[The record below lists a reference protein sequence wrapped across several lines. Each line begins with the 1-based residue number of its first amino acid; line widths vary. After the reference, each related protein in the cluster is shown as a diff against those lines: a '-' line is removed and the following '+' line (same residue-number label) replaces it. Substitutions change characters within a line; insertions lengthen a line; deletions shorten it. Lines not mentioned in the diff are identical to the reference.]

1 MTNENWFL
9 DNQDEFN
16 IPYKFRSDEFYQFPN
31 FEPDENGEFE
41 CAAIVVRG
49 LVIFPRMMT
58 PILIDAGLNY
68 SAIQSA
74 LKKFETLVAI
84 YIVDQENETG
94 ENFDFLPIGTEISV
108 GKIMA
113 LPEGDYSALIQG
125 RRRVEI
131 LSIVQEDPYIR
142 ARIRVVQEKESND
155 RHIKALMRTSKDLF
169 VKCVHLDKSL
179 SDESQLFAMNIQDP
193 AWLTDMI
200 SSAITISPADRYKL
214 IVEIDPRK
222 RLKLLNGILAQ
233 ELDVLELEEE
243 IQAKIQN
250 EVDKTQREYYL
261 REQLKAIQIE
271 LGENDLFSNEL
282 SDLREKVKN
291 KQLPDEALAVV
302 NKEIDRIAQT
312 PPMSPETGIIRS
324 YIDWILDLPWTNAT
338 EDNLD
343 VQHAN
348 EVLEKNHYGLGKVKD
363 RILEFIAVQKLKP
376 LDTKQPIL
384 CFVGSP
390 GTGKTSLGRSISEA
404 LGKKFVR
411 VSLGGVRDE
420 AEIRGHRRTYIGA
433 LPGRILQTMKKA
445 GTINPLFM
453 LDEVD
458 KLGSDF
464 RGDPAA
470 ALLEVLDPEQ
480 NNEYSDHYLDLDYD
494 LSKVLFITTANTTI
508 TIPPALLDRMEVI
521 EFPSY
526 IEDEKVMIAKQFLIP
541 RQLHETGIEDLNI
554 HFPENS
560 VRQIIRNYT
569 YEAGVRNLEREIGR
583 ICRKIA
589 RLKTE
594 QKSFPTKIESHH
606 IEKFLGPQQIFDLEA
621 EHEDEIGVAT
631 AMAWT
636 DSGGD
641 IMPVE
646 VLIVDGKGNLQ
657 ITGQIGD
664 VMQES
669 AQAALS
675 YMKSKADVLQVDS
688 EIFENVDIHIH
699 IPEGGIP
706 KDGPSAGITIA
717 IALISAFTNRKV
729 RRGVSL
735 TGEITLR
742 GRILPVGGIREKVLA
757 AHRAGITKIF
767 LPLKNE
773 KDLIDLSKKVRKQ
786 LNIILV
792 KHMDD
797 VIEEVL
803 LPADPKIVKE
813 KPVKKQKKNND

>member
-1 MTNENWFL
+1 MMSENWFL
-9 DNQDEFN
+9 DNQDDFD
-16 IPYKFRSDEFYQFPN
+16 IPYKYRSDEFYQFPN

-41 CAAIVVRG
+41 CAAIIVRD
-49 LVIFPRMMT
+49 LIVFPRMMT

-84 YIVDQENETG
+84 YVVDHENQPE
-94 ENFDFLPIGTEISV
+94 ESFDFLPIGTEISV
-108 GKIMA
+108 GKIMS

-131 LSIVQEDPYIR
+131 LAVVQEDPYIKV
-142 ARIRVVQEKESND
+142 RVRVITEKVTND
-155 RHIKALMRTSKDLF
+155 RHIKALMRISKDLF
-169 VKCVHLDKSL
+169 IKCVHLDKSL
-179 SDESQLFAMNIQDP
+179 SDEAQLFATNIQDP
-193 AWLTDMI
+193 SWLTDMI
-200 SSAITISPADRYKL
+200 SSAITISPIDRRKL
-214 IVEIDPRK
+214 IIEVNPRE
-222 RLKLLNGILAQ
+222 RLKLLNRILAQ
-233 ELDVLELEEE
+233 ELDVLELEDE

-261 REQLKAIQIE
+261 REQLKAIQAE
-271 LGENDLFSNEL
+271 LGENDLFINEL
-282 SDLREKVKN
+282 SELREKVKN
-291 KQLPDEALAVV
+291 KQLPDDAKFVV
-302 NKEIDRIAQT
+302 NKEIDRLLQM

-324 YIDWILDLPWTNAT
+324 YIDWILDLPWYEAT
-338 EDNLD
+338 DDNLD

-348 EVLEKNHYGLGKVKD
+348 QVLEKNHYGLGKVKD

-376 LDTKQPIL
+376 QDSKQPIL

-411 VSLGGVRDE
+411 VSLGGIRDE

-433 LPGRILQTMKKA
+433 LPGRVLQTMKKA

-453 LDEVD
+453 LDEID

-464 RGDPAA
+464 RGDPSA

-480 NNEYSDHYLDLDYD
+480 NKEYSDHYLELDYD
-494 LSKVLFITTANTTI
+494 LSRVLFITTANTTLS
-508 TIPPALLDRMEVI
+508 IPSALLDRMEVI
-521 EFPSY
+521 EFSSY
-526 IEDEKVMIAKQFLIP
+526 IEDEKVMISKQFLIP
-541 RQLHETGIEDLNI
+541 RQLHETGIEDLNVQ
-554 HFPENS
+554 FPEGS
-560 VRQIIRNYT
+560 IRQIIRNYT

-594 QKSFPTKIESHH
+594 GKSFPTKIESHH
-606 IEKFLGPQQIFDLEA
+606 IERFLGPQQIFDLEA

-636 DSGGD
+636 ESGGD

-657 ITGQIGD
+657 ITGQIGE

-675 YMKSKADVLQVDS
+675 YMKSKADVLGVDA
-688 EIFENVDIHIH
+688 EIFENVDVHIH

-717 IALISAFTNRKV
+717 SALISAVTNRKV
-729 RRGVSL
+729 RRDVAL

-742 GRILPVGGIREKVLA
+742 GRILPVGGIREKILA

-767 LPLKNE
+767 IPVKNE
-773 KDLIDLSKKVRKQ
+773 KDLVDLSKKVRKQ
-786 LNIILV
+786 LNIVLV
-792 KHMDD
+792 KHMDE

-803 LPADPKIVKE
+803 LPADPKIIKE
-813 KPVKKQKKNND
+813 KPARKPKEN

>member
-1 MTNENWFL
+1 MMSENWFL
-9 DNQDEFN
+9 DNQDDFD
-16 IPYKFRSDEFYQFPN
+16 IPYKYRSDEFYQFPN

-41 CAAIVVRG
+41 CAAIIVRD
-49 LVIFPRMMT
+49 LIVFPRMMT

-84 YIVDQENETG
+84 YVVDHENQPE
-94 ENFDFLPIGTEISV
+94 ESFDFLPIGTEISV
-108 GKIMA
+108 GKIMS

-131 LSIVQEDPYIR
+131 LAVVQEDPYIKV
-142 ARIRVVQEKESND
+142 RVRVITEKVTND
-155 RHIKALMRTSKDLF
+155 RHIKALMRISKDLF
-169 VKCVHLDKSL
+169 IKCVHLDKSL
-179 SDESQLFAMNIQDP
+179 SDEAQLFATNIQDP
-193 AWLTDMI
+193 SWLTDMI
-200 SSAITISPADRYKL
+200 SSAITISPIDRRKL
-214 IVEIDPRK
+214 IIEVNPRE
-222 RLKLLNGILAQ
+222 RLKLLNRILAQ
-233 ELDVLELEEE
+233 ELDVLELEDE

-261 REQLKAIQIE
+261 REQLKAIQAE
-271 LGENDLFSNEL
+271 LGENDLFINEL
-282 SDLREKVKN
+282 SELREKVKN
-291 KQLPDEALAVV
+291 KKLPDDAKFVV
-302 NKEIDRIAQT
+302 NKEIDRLLQM

-324 YIDWILDLPWTNAT
+324 YIDWILDLPWYEAT
-338 EDNLD
+338 DDNLD

-348 EVLEKNHYGLGKVKD
+348 QVLEKNHYGLGKVKD

-376 LDTKQPIL
+376 QDSKQPIL

-411 VSLGGVRDE
+411 VSLGGIRDE

-433 LPGRILQTMKKA
+433 LPGRVLQTMKKA

-453 LDEVD
+453 LDEID

-464 RGDPAA
+464 RGDPSA

-480 NNEYSDHYLDLDYD
+480 NKEYSDHYLELDYD
-494 LSKVLFITTANTTI
+494 LSRVLFITTANTTLS
-508 TIPPALLDRMEVI
+508 IPSALLDRMEVI
-521 EFPSY
+521 EFSSY
-526 IEDEKVMIAKQFLIP
+526 IEDEKVMISKQFLIP
-541 RQLHETGIEDLNI
+541 RQLHETGIEDLNVQ
-554 HFPENS
+554 FPEGS
-560 VRQIIRNYT
+560 IRQIIRNYT

-594 QKSFPTKIESHH
+594 GKSFPTKIESHH
-606 IEKFLGPQQIFDLEA
+606 IERFLGPQQIFDLEA

-636 DSGGD
+636 ESGGD

-657 ITGQIGD
+657 ITGQIGE

-675 YMKSKADVLQVDS
+675 YMKSKADVLGVDA
-688 EIFENVDIHIH
+688 EIFENVDVHIH

-717 IALISAFTNRKV
+717 SALISAVTNRKV
-729 RRGVSL
+729 RRDVAL

-742 GRILPVGGIREKVLA
+742 GRILPVGGIREKILA

-767 LPLKNE
+767 IPVKNE
-773 KDLIDLSKKVRKQ
+773 KDLVDLSKKVRKQ
-786 LNIILV
+786 LNIVLV
-792 KHMDD
+792 KHMDE

-803 LPADPKIVKE
+803 LPADPKIIKE
-813 KPVKKQKKNND
+813 KPARKPKEN

>member
-1 MTNENWFL
+1 MMSENWFL
-9 DNQDEFN
+9 DNQDDFD
-16 IPYKFRSDEFYQFPN
+16 IPYKYRSDEFYQFPN

-41 CAAIVVRG
+41 CAAIIVRD
-49 LVIFPRMMT
+49 LIVFPRMMT

-84 YIVDQENETG
+84 YVVDHENQPE
-94 ENFDFLPIGTEISV
+94 ESFDFLPIGTEISV
-108 GKIMA
+108 GKIMS

-131 LSIVQEDPYIR
+131 LAVVQEDPYIKV
-142 ARIRVVQEKESND
+142 RVRVITEKVRND
-155 RHIKALMRTSKDLF
+155 RHMKALMRISKDLF
-169 VKCVHLDKSL
+169 IKCVHLDKSL
-179 SDESQLFAMNIQDP
+179 SDEAQLFATNIQDP
-193 AWLTDMI
+193 SWLTDMI
-200 SSAITISPADRYKL
+200 SSAITISPIDRRKL
-214 IVEIDPRK
+214 IIEVNPRE
-222 RLKLLNGILAQ
+222 RLKLLNRILAQ
-233 ELDVLELEEE
+233 ELDVLELEDE

-261 REQLKAIQIE
+261 REQLKAIQAE
-271 LGENDLFSNEL
+271 LGENDLFINEL
-282 SDLREKVKN
+282 SELREKVKN
-291 KQLPDEALAVV
+291 KKLPDDAKFVV
-302 NKEIDRIAQT
+302 NKEIDRLLQM

-324 YIDWILDLPWTNAT
+324 YIDWILDLPWYEAT
-338 EDNLD
+338 DDNLD

-348 EVLEKNHYGLGKVKD
+348 QVLEKNHYGLGKVKD

-376 LDTKQPIL
+376 QDSKQPIL

-411 VSLGGVRDE
+411 VSLGGIRDE

-433 LPGRILQTMKKA
+433 LPGRVLQTMKKA
-445 GTINPLFM
+445 GTVNPLFM
-453 LDEVD
+453 LDEID

-464 RGDPAA
+464 RGDPSA

-480 NNEYSDHYLDLDYD
+480 NKEYSDHYLELDYD
-494 LSKVLFITTANTTI
+494 LSRVLFITTANTTLS
-508 TIPPALLDRMEVI
+508 IPSALLDRMEVI
-521 EFPSY
+521 EFSSY
-526 IEDEKVMIAKQFLIP
+526 IEDEKVMISKQFLIP
-541 RQLHETGIEDLNI
+541 RQLHETGIEDLNVQ
-554 HFPENS
+554 FPEGS
-560 VRQIIRNYT
+560 IRQIIRNYT

-594 QKSFPTKIESHH
+594 GKSFPTKIESHH
-606 IEKFLGPQQIFDLEA
+606 IERFLGPQQIFDLEA

-636 DSGGD
+636 ESGGD

-657 ITGQIGD
+657 ITGQIGE

-675 YMKSKADVLQVDS
+675 YMKSKADILGVDA
-688 EIFENVDIHIH
+688 EIFENVDVHIH

-717 IALISAFTNRKV
+717 SALISAVTNRKV
-729 RRGVSL
+729 RRDVAL

-742 GRILPVGGIREKVLA
+742 GRILPVGGIREKILA

-767 LPLKNE
+767 IPVKNE
-773 KDLIDLSKKVRKQ
+773 KDLVDLSKKVRKQ
-786 LNIILV
+786 LNIVLV
-792 KHMDD
+792 KHMDE

-803 LPADPKIVKE
+803 LPADPKIIKE
-813 KPVKKQKKNND
+813 KPARKPKEN

>member
-9 DNQDEFN
+9 DNQDDFD
-16 IPYKFRSDEFYQFPN
+16 IPYNYRSDEFYQFPN
-31 FEPDENGEFE
+31 FEPDEKGEFE
-41 CAAIVVRG
+41 CAAIIVRDLVV
-49 LVIFPRMMT
+49 FPRMMT

-74 LKKFETLVAI
+74 LKQFETLVAI
-84 YIVDQENETG
+84 YVVDHENQPE
-94 ENFDFLPIGTEISV
+94 ENFDFLQIGTEISV
-108 GKIMA
+108 GKIMS

-131 LSIVQEDPYIR
+131 LAVVQEDPYIKVR
-142 ARIRVVQEKESND
+142 VRIVNEKVTND
-155 RHIKALMRTSKDLF
+155 RHIKALMRISKDLF
-169 VKCVHLDKSL
+169 YKCVHLDKSL
-179 SDESQLFAMNIQDP
+179 SDEAQLFATNIQDP
-193 AWLTDMI
+193 SWLTDMI
-200 SSAITISPADRYKL
+200 SSAITISPMDRRKL
-214 IVEIDPRK
+214 IVEVNPRE

-233 ELDVLELEEE
+233 ELDVLELEDE

-261 REQLKAIQIE
+261 REQLKAIQAE
-271 LGENDLFSNEL
+271 LGENDLFINEL
-282 SDLREKVKN
+282 SELREKVKN
-291 KQLPDEALAVV
+291 KQLPDEAKFVV
-302 NKEIDRIAQT
+302 NKEIDRLVQM

-324 YIDWILDLPWTNAT
+324 YIDWILDLPWYETT

-348 EVLEKNHYGLGKVKD
+348 QVLEKNHYGLGKVKD

-376 LDTKQPIL
+376 QDTKQPIL

-453 LDEVD
+453 LDEID

-464 RGDPAA
+464 RGDPSA

-480 NNEYSDHYLDLDYD
+480 NKEYSDHYLELDYD
-494 LSKVLFITTANTTI
+494 LSKVLFITTANTTLS
-508 TIPPALLDRMEVI
+508 IPSALLDRMEVI
-521 EFPSY
+521 EFSSY

-541 RQLHETGIEDLNI
+541 RQLHETGIESLNVQ
-554 HFPENS
+554 FPEGS
-560 VRQIIRNYT
+560 IRQIIRNYT

-594 QKSFPTKIESHH
+594 GKTFPTKIESHH
-606 IEKFLGPQQIFDLEA
+606 IERFLGPQQIFDLEA

-636 DSGGD
+636 ESGGD

-657 ITGQIGD
+657 ITGQIGEI
-664 VMQES
+664 MQES
-669 AQAALS
+669 AQAALT
-675 YMKSKADVLQVDS
+675 YMKSKADDLGVEADL
-688 EIFENVDIHIH
+688 FENVDVHIH

-717 IALISAFTNRKV
+717 SALISAFTNRKV
-729 RRGVSL
+729 RRDVAL

-742 GRILPVGGIREKVLA
+742 GRILPVGGIREKILA

-767 LPLKNE
+767 IPVKNE
-773 KDLIDLSKKVRKQ
+773 KDLVDLAKKVRKQ

-813 KPVKKQKKNND
+813 KPARKQKED

>member
-1 MTNENWFL
+1 MMSENWFL
-9 DNQDEFN
+9 DNQDDFD
-16 IPYKFRSDEFYQFPN
+16 IPYKYRSDEFYQFPN

-41 CAAIVVRG
+41 CAAIIVRD
-49 LVIFPRMMT
+49 LIVFPRMMT

-84 YIVDQENETG
+84 YVVDHENQPE
-94 ENFDFLPIGTEISV
+94 ESFDFLPIGTEISV
-108 GKIMA
+108 GKIMS
-113 LPEGDYSALIQG
+113 LPEGEYSALIQG

-131 LSIVQEDPYIR
+131 LAVVQEDPYIKV
-142 ARIRVVQEKESND
+142 RVRVITEKVTND
-155 RHIKALMRTSKDLF
+155 RHIKALMRISKDLF
-169 VKCVHLDKSL
+169 IKCVHLDKSL
-179 SDESQLFAMNIQDP
+179 SDEAQLFATNIQDP
-193 AWLTDMI
+193 SWLTDMI
-200 SSAITISPADRYKL
+200 SSAITISPIDRRKL
-214 IVEIDPRK
+214 IVEVNPRE
-222 RLKLLNGILAQ
+222 RLKLLNRILAQ
-233 ELDVLELEEE
+233 ELDVLELEDE

-261 REQLKAIQIE
+261 REQLKAIQAE
-271 LGENDLFSNEL
+271 LGENDLFINEL
-282 SDLREKVKN
+282 SELREKVKN
-291 KQLPDEALAVV
+291 KQLPDDAKFVV
-302 NKEIDRIAQT
+302 NKEIDRLLQM

-324 YIDWILDLPWTNAT
+324 YIDWILDLPWYEAT

-348 EVLEKNHYGLGKVKD
+348 QVLEKNHYGLGKVKD

-376 LDTKQPIL
+376 QDSKQPIL

-411 VSLGGVRDE
+411 VSLGGIHDE

-433 LPGRILQTMKKA
+433 LPGRVLQTMKKA
-445 GTINPLFM
+445 GTVNPLFM
-453 LDEVD
+453 LDEID

-464 RGDPAA
+464 RGDPSA

-480 NNEYSDHYLDLDYD
+480 NKEYSDHYLELDYD
-494 LSKVLFITTANTTI
+494 LSRVLFITTANTTLS
-508 TIPPALLDRMEVI
+508 IPSALLDRMEVI
-521 EFPSY
+521 EFSSY
-526 IEDEKVMIAKQFLIP
+526 IEDEKVMISKQFLIP
-541 RQLHETGIEDLNI
+541 RQLHETGIEDLNVQ
-554 HFPENS
+554 FPEGS
-560 VRQIIRNYT
+560 IRQIIRNYT

-594 QKSFPTKIESHH
+594 GKSFPTKIESHH
-606 IEKFLGPQQIFDLEA
+606 IERFLGPQQIFDLEA

-636 DSGGD
+636 ESGGD

-657 ITGQIGD
+657 ITGQIGE

-675 YMKSKADVLQVDS
+675 YMKSKADVLGVDA
-688 EIFENVDIHIH
+688 EIFENVDVHIH

-717 IALISAFTNRKV
+717 CALISAFTNRKV
-729 RRGVSL
+729 RRDVAL

-742 GRILPVGGIREKVLA
+742 GRILPVGGIREKILA

-767 LPLKNE
+767 IPVKNE
-773 KDLIDLSKKVRKQ
+773 KDLVDLSKKVRKQ
-786 LNIILV
+786 LNIVLV
-792 KHMDD
+792 KHMDE

-803 LPADPKIVKE
+803 LPADPKIIKE
-813 KPVKKQKKNND
+813 KPARKPKEN

>member
-1 MTNENWFL
+1 MMNENWFL
-9 DNQDEFN
+9 DNQDDFD
-16 IPYKFRSDEFYQFPN
+16 IPYKYRSDEFYQFPN

-41 CAAIVVRG
+41 CAAIIVRD
-49 LVIFPRMMT
+49 LIVFPRMMT

-84 YIVDQENETG
+84 YVVDHENQPE
-94 ENFDFLPIGTEISV
+94 ESFDFLPIGTEISV
-108 GKIMA
+108 GKIMS

-131 LSIVQEDPYIR
+131 LAVVQEDPYIKV
-142 ARIRVVQEKESND
+142 RVRVITEKVTND
-155 RHIKALMRTSKDLF
+155 RHIKALMRISKDLF
-169 VKCVHLDKSL
+169 IKCVHLDKSL
-179 SDESQLFAMNIQDP
+179 SDEAQLFATNIQDP
-193 AWLTDMI
+193 SWLTDMI
-200 SSAITISPADRYKL
+200 SSAITISPIDRRKL
-214 IVEIDPRK
+214 IIEVNPRE
-222 RLKLLNGILAQ
+222 RLKLLNRILAQ
-233 ELDVLELEEE
+233 ELDVLELEDE

-261 REQLKAIQIE
+261 REQLKAIQAE
-271 LGENDLFSNEL
+271 LGENDLFINEL
-282 SDLREKVKN
+282 SELREKVKN
-291 KQLPDEALAVV
+291 KKLPDDAKFVV
-302 NKEIDRIAQT
+302 NKEIDRLLQM

-324 YIDWILDLPWTNAT
+324 YIDWILDLPWYEAT
-338 EDNLD
+338 DDNLD

-348 EVLEKNHYGLGKVKD
+348 QVLEKNHYGLGKVKD

-376 LDTKQPIL
+376 QDSKQPIL

-411 VSLGGVRDE
+411 VSLGGIRDE

-433 LPGRILQTMKKA
+433 LPGRVLQTMKKA
-445 GTINPLFM
+445 GTVNPLFM
-453 LDEVD
+453 LDEID

-464 RGDPAA
+464 RGDPSA

-480 NNEYSDHYLDLDYD
+480 NKEYSDHYLELDYD
-494 LSKVLFITTANTTI
+494 LSRVLFITTANTTLS
-508 TIPPALLDRMEVI
+508 IPSALLDRMEVI
-521 EFPSY
+521 EFSSY
-526 IEDEKVMIAKQFLIP
+526 IEDEKVMISKQFLIP
-541 RQLHETGIEDLNI
+541 RQLHETGIEDLNVQ
-554 HFPENS
+554 FPEGS
-560 VRQIIRNYT
+560 IRQIIRNYT

-594 QKSFPTKIESHH
+594 GKSFPTKIESHH
-606 IEKFLGPQQIFDLEA
+606 IERFLGPQQIFDLEA

-636 DSGGD
+636 ESGGD

-657 ITGQIGD
+657 ITGQIGE

-675 YMKSKADVLQVDS
+675 YMKSKADVLGVDA
-688 EIFENVDIHIH
+688 EIFENVDVHIH

-717 IALISAFTNRKV
+717 SALISAVTNRKV
-729 RRGVSL
+729 RRDVAL

-742 GRILPVGGIREKVLA
+742 GRILPVGGIREKILA

-767 LPLKNE
+767 IPVKNE
-773 KDLIDLSKKVRKQ
+773 KDLVDLSKKVRKQ
-786 LNIILV
+786 LNIVLV
-792 KHMDD
+792 KHMDE

-803 LPADPKIVKE
+803 LPADPKIIKE
-813 KPVKKQKKNND
+813 KPARKPKEN

>member
-9 DNQDEFN
+9 DNQDDFD
-16 IPYKFRSDEFYQFPN
+16 IPYKYRSDEFYQFPN
-31 FEPDENGEFE
+31 FEADENGEFE
-41 CAAIVVRG
+41 CAAIIVRD
-49 LVIFPRMMT
+49 LIVFPRMMT
-58 PILIDAGLNY
+58 PILIDAGLNF

-84 YIVDQENETG
+84 YVVDHENQPE

-108 GKIMA
+108 GKIMS

-131 LSIVQEDPYIR
+131 LAVVQEDPFIKVR
-142 ARIRVVQEKESND
+142 VRIVNEKVAND
-155 RHIKALMRTSKDLF
+155 RHIKALMRISKDLF
-169 VKCVHLDKSL
+169 IKCVHLDKSL
-179 SDESQLFAMNIQDP
+179 SDEAQLFATNIQDP
-193 AWLTDMI
+193 SWLTDMI
-200 SSAITISPADRYKL
+200 SSAITISPMDRRKL
-214 IVEIDPRK
+214 IVEVNPRE

-233 ELDVLELEEE
+233 ELDVLELEDE

-261 REQLKAIQIE
+261 REQLKAIQAE
-271 LGENDLFSNEL
+271 LGESDLFINEL
-282 SDLREKVKN
+282 FELREKVKN
-291 KQLPDEALAVV
+291 KQLPNDAKFVV
-302 NKEIDRIAQT
+302 NKEIDRLVQM

-324 YIDWILDLPWTNAT
+324 YIDWILDLPWYEAT

-348 EVLEKNHYGLGKVKD
+348 QVLEKNHYGLGKVKD

-376 LDTKQPIL
+376 QDTKQPIL

-445 GTINPLFM
+445 GMINPLFM
-453 LDEVD
+453 LDEID

-464 RGDPAA
+464 RGDPSS

-480 NNEYSDHYLDLDYD
+480 NKEYSDHYLELDYD
-494 LSKVLFITTANTTI
+494 LSKVLFITTANTTL
-508 TIPPALLDRMEVI
+508 TIPSALLDRMEVI
-521 EFPSY
+521 EFSSY

-541 RQLHETGIEDLNI
+541 RQFHETGIEDLKVQ
-554 HFPENS
+554 FPEGS
-560 VRQIIRNYT
+560 IRQIIRNYT
-569 YEAGVRNLEREIGR
+569 YEAGVRNLEREISR

-594 QKSFPTKIESHH
+594 GKTFPTKIESHH
-606 IEKFLGPQQIFDLEA
+606 IERFLGPQQIFDLEA

-657 ITGQIGD
+657 ITGQIGE

-675 YMKSKADVLQVDS
+675 YMKSKADLLGVEADL
-688 EIFENVDIHIH
+688 FENVDVHIH

-717 IALISAFTNRKV
+717 SALISAFTNRKV
-729 RRGVSL
+729 RRDVAL

-742 GRILPVGGIREKVLA
+742 GRILPVGGIREKILA

-767 LPLKNE
+767 IPVKNE
-773 KDLIDLSKKVRKQ
+773 KDLVDLSKRVRKQ
-786 LNIILV
+786 LNIVLV

-803 LPADPKIVKE
+803 LAADPKIVKE
-813 KPVKKQKKNND
+813 KPVRKQKDN